1 MPTQQPPTRDAQRSA
16 EPTRSAPGDDR
27 SRARLRWRCRRG
39 MLENDLILTRF
50 LDARG
55 ERIDENDVAALDR
68 LLDLADN
75 DLWDLLSGR
84 AEPEDASKW
93 AANFT
98 GELRQEAIDAVM
110 QNWMHSDPQS
120 SAQWLAA
127 LPDDAVKQS
136 AMLTY
141 IINSSSQYPG
151 LAATFVAALTDE
163 QRRATAIND
172 IASSWLRTDPKA
184 ATAWLKKTALPPD
197 QIQRLLDGVP
207 K

>member
-1 MPTQQPPTRDAQRSA
+1 MERRERQPDVDRVDRDVHALRREILRERNLWGRDGLAQNDPAAAYVAGLPAGDAQ
-16 EPTRSAPGDDR
+16 
-27 SRARLRWRCRRG
+27 
-39 MLENDLILTRF
+39 NK
-50 LDARG
+50 
-55 ERIDENDVAALDR
+55 AAVSVIGQ
-68 LLDLADN
+68 
-75 DLWDLLSGR
+75 WTQT
-84 AEPEDASKW
+84 EPEDASKW

-136 AMLTY
+136 AMLSY
-141 IINSSSQYPG
+141 IVNSASQYPG
-151 LAATFVAALTDE
+151 LAATFVPALTDE

-172 IASSWLRTDPKA
+172 IANSWLRTDPKA
-184 ATAWLKKTALPPD
+184 AAEWLKKTALPPD
-197 QIQRLLDGVP
+197 QIQRLLDGVQ